1 MQDKLDALKD
11 LLQSMGTVVVGFSGG
26 VDSTFL
32 AAACARYIPASTLL
46 IHLDTPF
53 LGTPERE
60 SFNAAVAR
68 LGLPVTVV
76 KLDPLANPQVAANP
90 QDRCYHCKLAGFTSI
105 VQTARQLGATTV
117 VEGSNADDAQ
127 DFRPGMRAIT
137 QLGVRSPLLETGWHK
152 DQERQMLREWG
163 YPVWNLPAGACLA
176 TRVACGQALTPELL
190 RTIRRCEDLLSSL
203 GLIQVRARV
212 DGASLRIDACEHDL
226 DLLASLGGARKDNGV
241 SLPTQVLA
249 QLEAVASLDDA
260 SPVASIDP
268 TARLYRSGAMNA

>member
-1 MQDKLDALKD
+1 
-11 LLQSMGTVVVGFSGG
+11 MGTVAVGFSGG

-32 AAACARYIPASTLL
+32 AAACARFIPNNAQL

-105 VQTARQLGATTV
+105 VQAARQLGATTV

-212 DGASLRIDACEHDL
+212 NGASLRIDACEHDL

-241 SLPTQVLA
+241 SLPAQVLA

-268 TARLYRSGAMNA
+268 TARLYRSGAQNA

>member
-1 MQDKLDALKD
+1 
-11 LLQSMGTVVVGFSGG
+11 MGTVAVGFSGG

-32 AAACARYIPASTLL
+32 AAACARFIPNNAQL

-163 YPVWNLPAGACLA
+163 YPV
-176 TRVACGQALTPELL
+176 
-190 RTIRRCEDLLSSL
+190 
-203 GLIQVRARV
+203 
-212 DGASLRIDACEHDL
+212 
-226 DLLASLGGARKDNGV
+226 
-241 SLPTQVLA
+241 
-249 QLEAVASLDDA
+249 
-260 SPVASIDP
+260 
-268 TARLYRSGAMNA
+268 